1 VLKGVALEI
10 AYGETSTHFGTKR
23 DLGTIRI
30 SGHDCASAFL
40 VDSPGREASQVLA
53 ANDHCLIW
61 LLLERVKY
69 IRMVG
74 NYGVP
79 PPIAS
84 GYTFV
89 DEELLFGR
97 VTELDFGNRPSLL
110 VFVEALLILG
120 PQEKPERMRFDRFR
134 QRN

>member
-1 VLKGVALEI
+1 MAPS
-10 AYGETSTHFGTKR
+10 GEGK
-23 DLGTIRI
+23 LY
-30 SGHDCASAFL
+30 
-40 VDSPGREASQVLA
+40 
-53 ANDHCLIW
+53 
-61 LLLERVKY
+61 Y

-97 VTELDFGNRPSLL
+97 VTELDFGNRPSFL
-110 VFVEALLILG
+110 VLVEALLILG
-120 PQEKPERMRFDRFR
+120 PQEKTERMRFDRFG
-134 QRN
+134 QRD